1 MTLTPVDIL
10 LMGAFHAPSV
20 SEIAAAFAASHDPLR
35 IAFRMLDRH
44 ASDLRLERQPDG
56 SLLLDL
62 DKIEGAK

>member
-1 MTLTPVDIL
+1 MTLMP
-10 LMGAFHAPSV
+10 APNI
-20 SEIAAAFAASHDPLR
+20 SEIAAAFAASRDPLR

-44 ASDLRLERQPDG
+44 TTGLQLERQPDG